1 MTRLSTENVERAR
14 EIISR
19 YPSSRSALLP
29 LLYLAQEQEGWI
41 SDDAMRHIGE
51 LLDITPAEVLG
62 TCSFYT
68 MFKRQPVGKH
78 LVSVCTNIACLL
90 NGGYELLEHAESR
103 LGIVPDE
110 TTADGEF
117 TLEEVECL
125 ADCDRAPCL
134 QVNYRFFGHVSADD
148 FDRLVDDL
156 RAGRLAETVP
166 AHGIMN
172 REQLPPVAVR
182 HAETPHGTGD

>member
-103 LGIVPDE
+103 LGVGPGG

-117 TLEEVECL
+117 TLEEVECIAL
-125 ADCDRAPCL
+125 CGNAPCMTINWRL
-134 QVNYRFFGHVSADD
+134 
-148 FDRLVDDL
+148 DRKST
-156 RAGRLAETVP
+156 RLNSSHTV
-166 AHGIMN
+166 ISY
-172 REQLPPVAVR
+172 AVFCLKK
-182 HAETPHGTGD
+182 

>member
-1 MTRLSTENVERAR
+1 MARLTQENVERAR

-19 YPSSRSALLP
+19 YPASRSALLP
-29 LLYLAQEQEGWI
+29 LLYLAQEQDGWI
-41 SDDAMRHIGE
+41 DDSAMEHIGD
-51 LLDITPAEVLG
+51 LLDLTPAQVLG

-68 MFKRQPVGKH
+68 MFKRQPVGRH

-90 NGGYELLEHAESR
+90 NGGYELLEHAEAR
-103 LGIVPDE
+103 LGVVVDE
-110 TTADGEF
+110 TTPDGEF

-134 QVNYRFFGHVSADD
+134 QVNYRFFGNVTHDD

-166 AHGIMN
+166 AHGVLN
-172 REQLPPVAVR
+172 REQPPPVSVR
-182 HAETPHGTGD
+182 RADAPHGAGD

>member
-1 MTRLSTENVERAR
+1 VPPLTNDNVERAR

-29 LLYLAQEQEGWI
+29 LLYLAQEQDGWVTE
-41 SDDAMRHIGE
+41 DAMRHIGE
-51 LLDITPAEVLG
+51 LLDITPAEVFG

-68 MFKRQPVGKH
+68 MFKREPVGRH
-78 LVSVCTNIACLL
+78 LISVCTNIACLL
-90 NGGYELLEHAESR
+90 NGGYELLEHAEQT
-103 LGIVPDE
+103 LGIVTDA

-134 QVNYRFFGHVSADD
+134 QVNYRFFGNVSNDD
-148 FDRLVDDL
+148 FNRLVDDL
-156 RAGRLAETVP
+156 KAGRLSETVP
-166 AHGIMN
+166 AHGVLN
-172 REQLPPVAVR
+172 REQAPPVAIR
-182 HAETPHGTGD
+182 HADTPHGTT

>member
-1 MTRLSTENVERAR
+1 MARLTQENVERAR

-19 YPSSRSALLP
+19 YPASRSALLP
-29 LLYLAQEQEGWI
+29 LLYLAQEQDGWI
-41 SDDAMRHIGE
+41 DDSAMEHIGE
-51 LLDITPAEVLG
+51 LLDLTPAQVLG

-68 MFKRQPVGKH
+68 MFKRQPVGRY

-90 NGGYELLEHAESR
+90 NGGYELLEHAEAR
-103 LGIVPDE
+103 LGVVVDE
-110 TTADGEF
+110 TTPDGEF

-134 QVNYRFFGHVSADD
+134 QVNYRFFGNVTDDD
-148 FDRLVDDL
+148 FDRLVDDA

-166 AHGIMN
+166 VHGVLN
-172 REQLPPVAVR
+172 REPPPPVSVR
-182 HAETPHGTGD
+182 HADTQHGAGD